1 MVGFA
6 ARWARSR
13 SSSNAANTVAAV
25 SNVGAF
31 SSILERSDA
40 RGASCEVRQ
49 WRHRVGAVGLSR
61 PYGVVS
67 EALRFA
73 HEVRVASDVY
83 AAVAQVEAEAH
94 SGFRVAH
101 CGDERRV
108 PRNHVCGSPTGGA
121 SDDGCIVGLEDRFAG
136 GALQL
141 ERHLD
146 DFQVGTL
153 GRRALGGDL
162 EPELERVG
170 DDTAHRTNRDGDPG
184 EPPAFGYRRNGCF
197 DDTSCNSYFMH
208 GRDGSPEREARRS
221 VRGLPTFWYL
231 ASGLPWLPSFLSV
244 TPDLYVVGI
253 G

>member
-49 WRHRVGAVGLSR
+49 WRHRVGTVGLRR

-73 HEVRVASDVY
+73 HEVRVGGDAN

-94 SGFRVAH
+94 SVFRVAN

-108 PRNHVCGSPTGGA
+108 PRNDVGGTAAGGA
-121 SDDGCIVGLEDRFAG
+121 SEDGCIVGLEVDSQTGHCSSSGTSTISRSAPSAG
-136 GALQL
+136 VPL
-141 ERHLD
+141 EATSNPNWSESATTPLI
-146 DFQVGTL
+146 GPIET
-153 GRRALGGDL
+153 
-162 EPELERVG
+162 
-170 DDTAHRTNRDGDPG
+170 GDPG
-184 EPPAFGYRRNGCF
+184 ERCALGYRRNGCF
-197 DDTSCNSYFMH
+197 DDTSCDSYFMH
-208 GRDGSPEREARRS
+208 GRDGSPEREARRP